1 MTDKKLHTEADRA
14 NARDLFA
21 PAFWRSFA
29 ALSLVLSVSSF
40 MNVSVFPFFDGVF
53 TYARD
58 ISITANAAVLIAIG
72 LLATF
77 RPALLHVRALNA
89 GALVLMAAGCAL
101 PLALG
106 LGSASLLVLT
116 SCALAVGRAWCVLT
130 AGIAASR
137 LSSAQAGVLVPLAFV
152 VQGATSAFAWL
163 LPVWVGMAIFLAA
176 PFAAWA
182 LSWRDARPV
191 LEQAQ
196 AGEAPDIAEISSNAL
211 GTYVEMGVAI
221 DIAQYMAADRLAD
234 YDENALKYLTLEGT
248 TYGLPLY
255 LTIQSIGAN
264 KTMMEGL
271 GIDVAKI
278 QKEGWTYEEFLDVIK
293 QGTKDG
299 CYGFVFANSGVT
311 ASDMLYIFG
320 AGAGL
325 SNTFTPE
332 LKYTFTSENML
343 TLLSAIEEMTKSGYM
358 PNFGVEAGQRM
369 VMCQTG
375 NAMIF
380 GKAMPLFE
388 NNFKKNNA
396 ALEANDG
403 TAVENSQKMDY
414 AFLPVPT
421 MDGCEE
427 SCYGTVDGLIAMRN
441 KNTTDEH
448 LKNVLLFMDYICSG
462 ERIATCMNEL
472 YLDPVCQSGRDAL
485 VLEEGRDADNLANMG
500 PSPIIAVA
508 FPLAIIANHA
518 AARHDDLG
526 TASDGYSARRYRI
539 KVPLINLVAS
549 ENRRAAAGGLHL
561 GVIDD
566 DRPSCELARARRTD
580 AISGIGAIGR
590 FAIA

>member
-1 MTDKKLHTEADRA
+1 MKKIVTMLLVCVMVLGLFAGCGNGSTQQTTAPAATTAAASGETEAQETEATPDTIVIM
-14 NARDLFA
+14 A
-21 PAFWRSFA
+21 PPVTGNYLENLKTWA
-29 ALSLVLSVSSF
+29 ADFQELYPNLTVQVIETSWGDHNDKLST
-40 MNVSVFPFFDGVF
+40 M
-53 TYARD
+53 
-58 ISITANAAVLIAIG
+58 
-72 LLATF
+72 
-77 RPALLHVRALNA
+77 
-89 GALVLMAAGCAL
+89 
-101 PLALG
+101 
-106 LGSASLLVLT
+106 
-116 SCALAVGRAWCVLT
+116 
-130 AGIAASR
+130 
-137 LSSAQAGVLVPLAFV
+137 
-152 VQGATSAFAWL
+152 
-163 LPVWVGMAIFLAA
+163 
-176 PFAAWA
+176 
-182 LSWRDARPV
+182 
-191 LEQAQ
+191 AQ

-211 GTYVEMGVAI
+211 GTFVEMGVAI
-221 DIAQYMAADRLAD
+221 DIAQYVSADRLAD
-234 YDENALKYLTLEGT
+234 YDENALKYLSLEGT

-264 KTMMEGL
+264 KTMMEEL

-325 SNTFTPE
+325 SNTFTPD
-332 LKYTFTSENML
+332 LKYAMTSENML
-343 TLLSAIEEMTKSGYM
+343 TMLTAVEEMTKSGYM
-358 PNFGVEAGQRM
+358 PNYGVEAGQRM

-403 TAVENSQKMDY
+403 TAVENSLTMDY

-421 MDGCEE
+421 MDGCAE

-485 VLEEGRDADNLANMG
+485 VLEEGRDADNLAT
-500 PSPIIAVA
+500 
-508 FPLAIIANHA
+508 
-518 AARHDDLG
+518 AARCIAMVQAPPEGVTTEMTATAKKLMDEQIVPKFQLLLSGETTAQEVYDHICEAAYAAFGEENCVSGKLG
-526 TASDGYSARRYRI
+526 
-539 KVPLINLVAS
+539 
-549 ENRRAAAGGLHL
+549 
-561 GVIDD
+561 
-566 DRPSCELARARRTD
+566 
-580 AISGIGAIGR
+580 
-590 FAIA
+590 

>member
-1 MTDKKLHTEADRA
+1 MAPPVTGNYLTNLKTWADDFHALYPNLTVEIIETSWGDHNDK
-14 NARDLFA
+14 
-21 PAFWRSFA
+21 
-29 ALSLVLSVSSF
+29 LST
-40 MNVSVFPFFDGVF
+40 M
-53 TYARD
+53 
-58 ISITANAAVLIAIG
+58 
-72 LLATF
+72 
-77 RPALLHVRALNA
+77 
-89 GALVLMAAGCAL
+89 
-101 PLALG
+101 
-106 LGSASLLVLT
+106 
-116 SCALAVGRAWCVLT
+116 
-130 AGIAASR
+130 
-137 LSSAQAGVLVPLAFV
+137 
-152 VQGATSAFAWL
+152 
-163 LPVWVGMAIFLAA
+163 
-176 PFAAWA
+176 
-182 LSWRDARPV
+182 
-191 LEQAQ
+191 AQ

-472 YLDPVCQSGRDAL
+472 YLDPVCQTG
-485 VLEEGRDADNLANMG
+485 
-500 PSPIIAVA
+500 
-508 FPLAIIANHA
+508 H
-518 AARHDDLG
+518 
-526 TASDGYSARRYRI
+526 
-539 KVPLINLVAS
+539 
-549 ENRRAAAGGLHL
+549 
-561 GVIDD
+561 
-566 DRPSCELARARRTD
+566 
-580 AISGIGAIGR
+580 
-590 FAIA
+590 